1 MVDVQPGVP
10 AAALD
15 EPVDEPLE
23 DRPLAV
29 AVARPERLV
38 AHLAGVVAV
47 AVAEEELEPARGLVE
62 RVPLEVEPD
71 VAGVG
76 RGQEP
81 EAALLLVVEEL
92 VEVRARDAAAEL
104 ELGLVAH
111 LLEALGPQAVRAA
124 VAVRRERAELRERVD
139 PVGEQP
145 LGPAAAH
152 PGDEHEV
159 VVGLEPRAA
168 EVPEVADPAVP
179 ARPGV
184 GRVLARERGEE
195 PLPHAPVVR
204 LELGGAEALALAAP
218 VLDVDVLDRRALQ
231 PLDLLGVE
239 EELEQVRRL
248 GRARELRVDGLV
260 GAVGQ
265 ALEEVGEPAPAPVGA
280 DEVRLVDD
288 LGGARADRL
297 LGEPAGDVGRRSPRP
312 RSRACGRSSARRP
325 RAARGRQPRARRPC
339 GGSGRRACRPR
350 AAARAP
356 RGRPRASG
364 SSGAGRRGG
373 SSSSSGVRS
382 VTIVRPSDSSRAR

>member
-1 MVDVQPGVP
+1 MT
-10 AAALD
+10 
-15 EPVDEPLE
+15 
-23 DRPLAV
+23 RPRSWSSAWWRTFSKLS
-29 AVARPERLV
+29 
-38 AHLAGVVAV
+38 
-47 AVAEEELEPARGLVE
+47 
-62 RVPLEVEPD
+62 
-71 VAGVG
+71 G
-76 RGQEP
+76 RS
-81 EAALLLVVEEL
+81 
-92 VEVRARDAAAEL
+92 
-104 ELGLVAH
+104 
-111 LLEALGPQAVRAA
+111 AVRTA

-184 GRVLARERGEE
+184 RLVLARERGEE
-195 PLPHAPVVR
+195 PLAHPPVVR

-218 VLDVDVLDRRALQ
+218 VLDVDVLDRRALE

-260 GAVGQ
+260 GAVGR

-288 LGGARADRL
+288 LGGALADRL
-297 LGEPAGDVGRRSPRP
+297 LG
-312 RSRACGRSSARRP
+312 
-325 RAARGRQPRARRPC
+325 
-339 GGSGRRACRPR
+339 
-350 AAARAP
+350 
-356 RGRPRASG
+356 
-364 SSGAGRRGG
+364 
-373 SSSSSGVRS
+373 
-382 VTIVRPSDSSRAR
+382 

>member
-1 MVDVQPGVP
+1 M
-10 AAALD
+10 
-15 EPVDEPLE
+15 
-23 DRPLAV
+23 
-29 AVARPERLV
+29 
-38 AHLAGVVAV
+38 
-47 AVAEEELEPARGLVE
+47 
-62 RVPLEVEPD
+62 
-71 VAGVG
+71 
-76 RGQEP
+76 
-81 EAALLLVVEEL
+81 
-92 VEVRARDAAAEL
+92 RARDAPAEL

-184 GRVLARERGEE
+184 GRVLACERGEE
-195 PLPHAPVVR
+195 PLPHAPVVG

-239 EELEQVRRL
+239 EELQQVRRL

-260 GAVGQ
+260 RPVGE

-297 LGEPAGDVGRRSPRP
+297 LGSLSGGVGLEVLVLVAGHAGD
-312 RSRACGRSSARRP
+312 
-325 RAARGRQPRARRPC
+325 RQP
-339 GGSGRRACRPR
+339 GS
-350 AAARAP
+350 
-356 RGRPRASG
+356 
-364 SSGAGRRGG
+364 
-373 SSSSSGVRS
+373 
-382 VTIVRPSDSSRAR
+382 SSRAR